1 MRRQALVLALSLLS
15 LTVGVTFPGR
25 SVAQPSQPMAGG
37 MPNLARIV
45 GKPLPDAGMPPGT
58 VSVRVARKM
67 PVNAVADVEVTA
79 LIRNAGGD
87 MRKRTAKTDSGGRAL
102 FEGLAPGDT

>member
-1 MRRQALVLALSLLS
+1 MRRQALIFALSLLS
-15 LTVGVTFPGR
+15 LTAGVTFPGR
-25 SVAQPSQPMAGG
+25 SAAQPAQPMAGG

-87 MRKRTAKTDSGGRAL
+87 LRMRTANTDSGGRGRFA
-102 FEGLAPGDT
+102 G